1 MLGSIGRYFV
11 RLRCHRPL
19 RAEAVPR
26 SDHRYQIPGGA
37 GFEEI
42 RQLAGDGLGL
52 LGSVVETVVEVDAA
66 AAVALTAS
74 VPAPAHACVDKS
86 HRAVEYSGYT
96 WIHLPV
102 RKESAPLFSAADAT
116 FASLAA
122 RMARSSF

>member
-19 RAEAVPR
+19 RAEAVPQ

-42 RQLAGDGLGL
+42 RQQAGDGLGL
-52 LGSVVETVVEVDAA
+52 LGSVGETVVEVDA

-74 VPAPAHACVDKS
+74 VPAPLHACVDKF
-86 HRAVEYSGYT
+86 HRVEGYSGYT

>member
-1 MLGSIGRYFV
+1 MPGSIGRYFV
-11 RLRCHRPL
+11 HLRCHRPL
-19 RAEAVPR
+19 RAEAAPQ
-26 SDHRYQIPGGA
+26 SDHRYQIPGEA

-42 RQLAGDGLGL
+42 RQQAGDGLGL
-52 LGSVVETVVEVDAA
+52 LGTVGETVVEVDAA
-66 AAVALTAS
+66 AVALTAP
-74 VPAPAHACVDKS
+74 VPAPAHSCVDRS

>member
-19 RAEAVPR
+19 REEAVPR
-26 SDHRYQIPGGA
+26 SDHRYQIPGGVDS
-37 GFEEI
+37 GES
-42 RQLAGDGLGL
+42 RQQASDASGL
-52 LGSVVETVVEVDAA
+52 LGSVVETVVEVDA

-74 VPAPAHACVDKS
+74 VPAPAHACVDKF